1 MGLNFFSFLGRYQEK
16 RRVRVPINID
26 LVLVLIIFSLISI
39 GFVMVASASMV
50 YAEYNYHN
58 PYYFIIRQGLFCILS
73 IAAIFVALFIPIDN
87 YEKMG
92 SFWLL
97 LAIILL
103 VAVLI
108 PGVGKVVNGSRRWIP
123 VVFINLQV
131 SEVVKLCGLMYFSG
145 YLVRYGEYARTA
157 FWGVIKPIALLCILA
172 LLLLMEPDF
181 GATVVLFT
189 VILGVMFLSGVR
201 LRWFIILLVLGGLA
215 ATALIIQSPYR
226 LARFT
231 GFLDPWVNQYGSGY
245 QLTQSLIAF
254 GRGHWFG
261 LGFGESIQKLFY
273 LPEAHTDFIIAI
285 ISEEFGAIGVIVLLS
300 LYIFLVVRGLKIAI
314 TASKLNRL
322 FESYVAYG
330 IVFWI
335 SFQVVVNIGV
345 NTGLLPTKG
354 LTLPLISYGGSSL
367 MVICFALGILLRI
380 DFENKLIID
389 RDKPKFIRKF

>member
-1 MGLNFFSFLGRYQEK
+1 MGFNISGLLGRYQEK
-16 RRVRVPINID
+16 KRVRVPINID
-26 LVLVLIIFSLISI
+26 LVLVLIIFSLICI

-58 PYYFIIRQGLFCILS
+58 PYYFIFRQGLFCLLGIM
-73 IAAIFVALFIPIDN
+73 AIFIALFIPIDN

-92 SFWLL
+92 GTWLL

-123 VVFINLQV
+123 IVFINLQV

-157 FWGVIKPIALLCILA
+157 FWGVIKPIALLCVLA

-201 LRWFIILLVLGGLA
+201 LRWFVILLVLGGLA
-215 ATALIIQSPYR
+215 ATALIIHSPYR

-231 GFLDPWVNQYGSGY
+231 GFLDPWINQYGSGY

-254 GRGHWFG
+254 GRGHWIG
-261 LGFGESIQKLFY
+261 LGFGESVQKLFY

-285 ISEEFGAIGVIVLLS
+285 ISEEFGAIGVIVLLL
-300 LYIFLVVRGLKIAI
+300 LYVVLVIRGLRVAI
-314 TASKLNRL
+314 TASKLQRL

-367 MVICFALGILLRI
+367 IVICFALGILLRI

-389 RDKPKFIRKF
+389 RDKPKFVRKF

>member
-58 PYYFIIRQGLFCILS
+58 QYYFIIRQGLFCILG
-73 IAAIFVALFIPIDN
+73 IVAIFVAIFIPIDN

-300 LYIFLVVRGLKIAI
+300 LYIFLVIRGLKIAI

-367 MVICFALGILLRI
+367 IVICFALGILMRI

-389 RDKPKFIRKF
+389 RDKPKFVRKF